1 MWEEANVLFLH
12 NTAYTEEAFNVS
24 QAKGGWGGVEG
35 SVNGVVWQ

>member
-24 QAKGGWGGVEG
+24 QAEGGWGVGGG
-35 SVNGVVWQ
+35 SVNRVVWQ